1 MAALL
6 LSLVLNIFQY
16 QYGKGLIESYEISQ
30 IKLDKQ
36 QGVIEKLPKVSNQDQ
51 RKSDFKIVP

>member
-6 LSLVLNIFQY
+6 LSVILNIFQY
-16 QYGKGLIESYEISQ
+16 QYGKELTDSHEISQ

-36 QGVIEKLPKVSNQDQ
+36 QDVIEKLLKVSNQDQ
-51 RKSDFKIVP
+51 KKSDFKIVP